1 MNIAGVPIGNI
12 GNVTLRDGVAVVQM
26 NIKKKYKP
34 IYKNAQL
41 LLRPKTGLK
50 DMYIE
55 MDPGTRSAGAV
66 PAGGTIPVS
75 NTLPDV
81 NLDEILS
88 NLDSDT
94 RSYLIVLL
102 GAGCSD
108 ARPRGRA
115 GGPARDLQAL
125 RAHGVVHGE
134 DHEAALATPPGP
146 ASRDPQLPAG
156 HIRGRAA

>member
-12 GNVTLRDGVAVVQM
+12 GNVTLRNGVAVVQM
-26 NIKKKYKP
+26 NIQTKYEP

-75 NTLPDV
+75 DTLPDV

-102 GAGCSD
+102 GAGAQALGTED
-108 ARPRGRA
+108 A
-115 GGPARDLQAL
+115 PADLRDDVQAL
-125 RAHGVVHGE
+125 RAHRPYTE
-134 DHEAALATPPGP
+134 RITRLARATAPGP
-146 ASRDPQLPAG
+146 
-156 HIRGRAA
+156 RGA